1 MEFDIYVPYGINYH
15 SNEPF
20 KKVTFINNEDYIV
33 EMYYVKNKQKDKL
46 AGLLFPL
53 SKKKFIMP
61 KSIRSF
67 LIIFGN
73 RYINLVIEDG
83 WTYEIP

>member
-15 SNEPF
+15 SNEQF
-20 KKVTFINNEDYIV
+20 KKVTFINNEEYIV
-33 EMYYVKNKQKDKL
+33 EMFFVENKQKGKL

-53 SKKKFIMP
+53 SKKKFIIP
-61 KSIRSF
+61 QRIKCF
-67 LIIFGN
+67 LIIFGKQ
-73 RYINLVIEDG
+73 YINLVLEDG